1 MRAAEL
7 VVDGAASPFEVV
19 AGMLLGFSRRLGG
32 EGYGAFSHNRKV
44 ALTLDSRRLARRG
57 FLVCDLFWAAGEGRR
72 ALDVECQSRLVHASG
87 DAALSDADRSAALDL
102 MGVDVVNVTYGQ
114 LADPRRFEAL
124 SQLVAQKLG
133 VPHREKTAG
142 QRAAAERLRAE
153 VFVDWVTLPFA

>member
-1 MRAAEL
+1 
-7 VVDGAASPFEVV
+7 
-19 AGMLLGFSRRLGG
+19 
-32 EGYGAFSHNRKV
+32 
-44 ALTLDSRRLARRG
+44 
-57 FLVCDLFWAAGEGRR
+57 
-72 ALDVECQSRLVHASG
+72 
-87 DAALSDADRSAALDL
+87 